1 MHPAAPAAPINQ
13 IDALR
18 RLQRRLLF
26 GGGGL
31 ISILI
36 VLTAV
41 ASLVGGIGEFHSRE
55 RQTFQEA
62 QSALDYFLSQR
73 DQGPWQLFRSES
85 RPSCDDWVPLC

>member
-1 MHPAAPAAPINQ
+1 MHPAVPAAPINQ

-41 ASLVGGIGEFHSRE
+41 ASLVGGIGAFHSRE

-62 QSALDYFLSQR
+62 QSALDYFLFQR
-73 DQGPWQLFRSES
+73 DRAYASS
-85 RPSCDDWVPLC
+85 INAKRRVVD